1 MIDKYV
7 IKLILE
13 IEELVLNISSNI
25 DHDIFFNYSGH
36 VKKIEVGYCE
46 HGWTK
51 DKKIINILDI
61 FLDINEDPEKE
72 LIKAKEFLK
81 TLLS

>member
-1 MIDKYV
+1 MIDEYV
-7 IKLILE
+7 VKLILE
-13 IEELVLNISSNI
+13 IEELVLNISSNT
-25 DHDIFFNYSGH
+25 DHDIFLNYSGH

-46 HGWTK
+46 HGWIK

>member
-7 IKLILE
+7 VKLILE
-13 IEELVLNISSNI
+13 IEELALNISTNT

-46 HGWTK
+46 YGWTK
-51 DKKIINILDI
+51 DKKIISILDI
-61 FLDINEDPEKE
+61 FLEINEEPEKE

>member
-1 MIDKYV
+1 MIDKDV
-7 IKLILE
+7 VKLVLE
-13 IEELVLNISSNI
+13 IEELALSISTNT

-36 VKKIEVGYCE
+36 VNKIEVGYCE

-61 FLDINEDPEKE
+61 FLDINEEPEKE
-72 LIKAKEFLK
+72 LINAKEFLK
-81 TLLS
+81 NLLI

>member
-1 MIDKYV
+1 MIDEYV
-7 IKLILE
+7 VKLILE
-13 IEELVLNISSNI
+13 IEELVLNISSNT

>member
-1 MIDKYV
+1 MIDKDIV
-7 IKLILE
+7 KLILE
-13 IEELVLNISSNI
+13 IEELALNISTI
-25 DHDIFFNYSGH
+25 TEHDIFFNYSGH

-61 FLDINEDPEKE
+61 FLDISEDPEKE
-72 LIKAKEFLK
+72 LINAKEFLK
-81 TLLS
+81 NLLI

>member
-1 MIDKYV
+1 MIDKDIV
-7 IKLILE
+7 KLVLE
-13 IEELVLNISSNI
+13 IEELALNISTNTE
-25 DHDIFFNYSGH
+25 HDVFFSYSGH

-61 FLDINEDPEKE
+61 FLDINEEPEKE
-72 LIKAKEFLK
+72 LINAKEFLK
-81 TLLS
+81 NLLI

>member
-1 MIDKYV
+1 MIDKGIV
-7 IKLILE
+7 KLVLE
-13 IEELVLNISSNI
+13 IEELAMNISTNT

-36 VKKIEVGYCE
+36 VKKIEVGYCK

-51 DKKIINILDI
+51 DKNVMNILDI

-72 LIKAKEFLK
+72 LINAKEFLK

>member
-7 IKLILE
+7 VKLILE
-13 IEELVLNISSNI
+13 IEELVLNISSNT

-51 DKKIINILDI
+51 DKKIIKILDI